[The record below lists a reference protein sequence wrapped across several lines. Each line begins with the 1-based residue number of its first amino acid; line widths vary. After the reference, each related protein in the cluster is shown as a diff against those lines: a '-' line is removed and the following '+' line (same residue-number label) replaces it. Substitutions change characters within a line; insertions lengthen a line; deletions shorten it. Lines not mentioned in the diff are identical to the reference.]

1 MTGISFHINWP
12 LPSQLHGSFLKENN
26 CFFHYGSN
34 STDQTDQI
42 DFQLKLTG
50 RRKYVEPHVVW
61 KKQQARRRPSKRT
74 VSELEDE
81 DEEDQASEIERRF
94 QK

>member
-1 MTGISFHINWP
+1 
-12 LPSQLHGSFLKENN
+12 
-26 CFFHYGSN
+26 
-34 STDQTDQI
+34 
-42 DFQLKLTG
+42 
-50 RRKYVEPHVVW
+50 VEPHVVW